1 MVKEI
6 QTTAET
12 TDEAIELALRQLGVE
27 RADVEIDVISR
38 GKPGLFGFGGEPA
51 KVTVKVLDEPN
62 EAVSVPADILSELLS
77 KMDVSAMANL
87 RSTHNDAYDGPVFEI
102 EGDDAGLLIGRK
114 GETLRALQFIVRYIS
129 SKTLGYRTNL
139 MIDVENYQQRRY
151 SSLAKLTEKVAKNV
165 IDSGRP
171 VKLEPMPSNE
181 RRVVHMT
188 LADHPEVTTESMG
201 SGDSRQVVVYL
212 KDLSE

>member
-12 TDEAIELALRQLGVE
+12 TEEAIELALRQLGVE
-27 RADVEIDVISR
+27 RADVEIDVVSR
-38 GKPGLFGFGGEPA
+38 GKPGLFGFGRDPA
-51 KVTVKVLDEPN
+51 KVTVRVLDEPN
-62 EAVSVPADILSELLS
+62 EAVSVPSDILSALLS
-77 KMDVSAMANL
+77 KMGVSAMANL
-87 RSTHNDAYDGPVFEI
+87 RTKHSDTHDGPVFEI
-102 EGDDAGLLIGRK
+102 EGDDAGLLIGRR
-114 GETLRALQFIVRYIS
+114 GETLRALQSIVRYIS
-129 SKTLGYRTNL
+129 SKTLGYKTNL
-139 MIDVENYQQRRY
+139 MIDVENYQQKRY
-151 SSLAKLTEKVAKNV
+151 SSLAKLTENVATKV

-171 VKLEPMPSNE
+171 IKLEPMPSNE

-188 LADHPEVTTESMG
+188 LAEHPEVTTESMG

>member
-62 EAVSVPADILSELLS
+62 ESVSVPADVLSALLS
-77 KMDVSAMANL
+77 KMDVSAMASV
-87 RSTHNDAYDGPVFEI
+87 RSTHNDAYDGRVFEI
-102 EGDDAGLLIGRK
+102 DGDDAGLLIGR
-114 GETLRALQFIVRYIS
+114 
-129 SKTLGYRTNL
+129 
-139 MIDVENYQQRRY
+139 
-151 SSLAKLTEKVAKNV
+151 
-165 IDSGRP
+165 
-171 VKLEPMPSNE
+171 
-181 RRVVHMT
+181 
-188 LADHPEVTTESMG
+188 
-201 SGDSRQVVVYL
+201 
-212 KDLSE
+212 

>member
-114 GETLRALQFIVRYIS
+114 GETLRALQFIERYIS
-129 SKTLGYRTNL
+129 SKKVGYRTNL

>member
-1 MVKEI
+1 MVN
-6 QTTAET
+6 
-12 TDEAIELALRQLGVE
+12 RFG
-27 RADVEIDVISR
+27 ISR
-38 GKPGLFGFGGEPA
+38 GVSPRESFDQVAEIA
-51 KVTVKVLDEPN
+51 KAIETNDF
-62 EAVSVPADILSELLS
+62 EALWFIDHQLGMKDVYTA
-77 KMDVSAMANL
+77 MNVSAMASL
-87 RSTHNDAYDGPVFEI
+87 RATHSDAHDGPVFEV

-139 MIDVENYQQRRY
+139 MIDVENYQQKRY
-151 SSLAKLTEKVAKNV
+151 SSLAKLTERVAKNV

-171 VKLEPMPSNE
+171 TKLEPMPSNE
-181 RRVVHMT
+181 RRVVHMA
-188 LADHPEVTTESMG
+188 LAEHPEVTTESMG